1 MCYILFWFK
10 MNKKNCIF
18 QFWQMM
24 YYTSCMSQFECV
36 QEFSIHP
43 RKKSSFFKSKSLI
56 IPSVFSD
63 SAKFFKLNWWQSHL
77 SISYIEA
84 DFIRIKQTV
93 LLKICFLIEPISPMA
108 LIDPQSTPPHGIRLG
123 CCCGCRIKQTRS
135 KILKWI
141 T

>member
-1 MCYILFWFK
+1 
-10 MNKKNCIF
+10 
-18 QFWQMM
+18 M
-24 YYTSCMSQFECV
+24 YYTSCMSQFECGC
-36 QEFSIHP
+36 ERFSIHP
-43 RKKSSFFKSKSLI
+43 RKKLSFLKSKSLI

-135 KILKWI
+135 KILKII
-141 T
+141 TKQTTKKGQNERWKFSPHS